1 MTLGLIIQL
10 VNHVYGPRDPEVARQ
25 VIGFVAGGLLVWGGS
40 TSASAKGYSPWLGLL
55 GILSFV
61 GMGVLLLIPNR
72 DALRL
77 HKPAPEPAST
87 GEVEEDETEGT

>member
-25 VIGFVAGGLLVWGGS
+25 LIGFVAGGLLVWGGS
-40 TSASAKGYSPWLGLL
+40 TTAAAKGYSPWLGLL

-72 DALRL
+72 DALRR
-77 HKPAPEPAST
+77 HAPTPDSA
-87 GEVEEDETEGT
+87 GEAEEDETGET